1 MRPTTNTEKYA
12 SDRVDFRAEDGAGP
26 TCDARRETI
35 RFAVGDSSLGKIL
48 VAVTAT
54 GICTI
59 LFGNSADAMAHDLQD
74 RFPSAELIEGGAD
87 LHRTLTRVLA
97 LIEAPASGLDLP
109 LDLRGTPFQRRVWQA
124 LREITPGATA
134 SYSEIAERI
143 GAPAEAYAVGEA
155 CAANPI
161 AVAIPCHRVLRK
173 NGELAGYRW
182 GLRRKRTLL
191 AREAEG
197 GKGLP
202 LFRGMQ

>member
-1 MRPTTNTEKYA
+1 MRLTTNTKKCA
-12 SDRVDFRAEDGAGP
+12 SNRVDVREDDGAGP
-26 TCDARRETI
+26 MCEARCEII

-48 VAVTAT
+48 VAATAT
-54 GICTI
+54 GVCAI
-59 LFGNSADAMAHDLQD
+59 LFGNNTDAMAHDLQD
-74 RFPSAELIEGGAD
+74 RFPAAGLSEGGPD
-87 LHRTLTRVLA
+87 LHPMLTRVLA

-109 LDLRGTPFQRRVWQA
+109 LDLRGTPFQQRVWQA
-124 LREITPGATA
+124 LRAIPPGATA

-155 CAANPI
+155 CASNPI

-202 LFRGMQ
+202 LFHGMQ

>member
-1 MRPTTNTEKYA
+1 MRLTTRTTSNP
-12 SDRVDFRAEDGAGP
+12 VDFRDDRTADLTLE
-26 TCDARRETI
+26 ARRETI
-35 RFAVGDSSLGKIL
+35 RFAVGDSSLGKVL

-54 GICTI
+54 GICAI

-74 RFPSAELIEGGAD
+74 RFPAAGLIESGPD
-87 LHRTLTRVLA
+87 LHPILTKVLG
-97 LIEAPASGLDLP
+97 LIEAPASGHDLP

-124 LREITPGATA
+124 LREIPAGATA

-143 GAPAEAYAVGEA
+143 GAPMEAYAVGEA
-155 CAANPI
+155 CASNPV

-191 AREAEG
+191 ARESEG

-202 LFRGMQ
+202 LFRGM

>member
-1 MRPTTNTEKYA
+1 MRSTTNTQKCV
-12 SDRVDFRAEDGAGP
+12 SNLVDFLERPAAGP
-26 TCDARRETI
+26 TFEARRETI
-35 RFAVGDSSLGKIL
+35 RFAVGDSSLGKLL

-54 GICTI
+54 GICAI
-59 LFGNSADAMAHDLQD
+59 LFGKSADAMSRDLQD
-74 RFPSAELIEGGAD
+74 RFPAARLIESGPD
-87 LHRTLTRVLA
+87 LHPVLTTVLG

-109 LDLRGTPFQRRVWQA
+109 LDVRGTPFQRQVWQA
-124 LREITPGATA
+124 LREIPAGATA

-143 GAPAEAYAVGEA
+143 GAPQEAYAVGEA
-155 CAANPI
+155 CASNPI

-182 GLRRKRTLL
+182 GLPRKRILL

-202 LFRGMQ
+202 LFDGMQ